1 MCRWIAYQ
9 GAPIYLDDL
18 LFKPEN
24 SLINQALHARN
35 SRITVNGDGFGV
47 GWYGDKGSPAVYRDV
62 SPAWNDENLRNIAEQ
77 VRTRMLF
84 AHVRAS
90 TGTAVARNNCH
101 PFRHGRWLFMHNGQI
116 GGFDRIARKLD
127 FAIAPELYRA
137 KRGTTDSESLFLLAV
152 TFGLDA
158 DPAGGLRRAVALAR
172 REMTEA
178 GIAEPFRMAAA
189 ATDGRRI
196 VALRYSSD
204 NQSPSL
210 FHGHGNDLM
219 RAGRL
224 RMQADDEEESL
235 LVVSEPL
242 DGDGAHWSHVDEG
255 CLLTVEQ
262 GRVRTEA
269 FVVDEVRA

>member
-1 MCRWIAYQ
+1 MCRWVAYQ
-9 GAPIYLDDL
+9 GTPIYLDDL

-47 GWYGDKGSPAVYRDV
+47 GWYGDKGTPAVYRDV

-77 VRTRMLF
+77 VQTRILF
-84 AHVRAS
+84 AHVRAA

-116 GGFDRIARKLD
+116 GGFDKIARKLD

-137 KRGTTDSESLFLLAV
+137 KRGTTDSETLFYLAV
-152 TFGLDA
+152 TFGLDK
-158 DPAGGLRRAVALAR
+158 DPAEGLRRAVGLAR
-172 REMTEA
+172 REMIDA
-178 GIAEPFRMAAA
+178 GVEEPFRMAAA

-204 NQSPSL
+204 DQSPSL
-210 FHGHGNDLM
+210 FYGHGNDLA
-219 RAGRL
+219 RSGRL
-224 RMQADDEEESL
+224 RMEADDEEESI

-242 DGDGAHWSHVDEG
+242 DGEGAHWAHVEESAV
-255 CLLTVEQ
+255 LLVEQ
-262 GRVRTEA
+262 GKVWIDRFRL
-269 FVVDEVRA
+269 DPI